1 MPSGWSGDCVRM
13 ERTIASRSA
22 IAAIFGR
29 YSHTGTPG
37 TLDGCGRNGP
47 AVGRPGFMSN
57 VSIWLA
63 PPLAHRR
70 MQRLPRFAASAA
82 AVRAWNS
89 PPQLAT
95 APPAVT
101 RAPLRKARRAR
112 GEAGLKG
119 VMWMPIRNRRLVL
132 TARDADDADDADSRG
147 SIRDQICSDLCKS
160 ASS

>member
-1 MPSGWSGDCVRM
+1 MPSGWSGDWVRM
-13 ERTIASRSA
+13 LRTIASRSA

-29 YSHTGTPG
+29 YSHTGMPVTF
-37 TLDGCGRNGP
+37 DGCGRNGP

-101 RAPLRKARRAR
+101 KAPLRNARRAR
-112 GEAGLKG
+112 CGFVTRGDIERLRRCVSRIPVPGYCDVHPLAPLPEAGRGEEDTVQWL
-119 VMWMPIRNRRLVL
+119 NR
-132 TARDADDADDADSRG
+132 
-147 SIRDQICSDLCKS
+147 
-160 ASS
+160 